1 MKEILTFI
9 YNQIP
14 GKVWDYEEVKKY
26 RKYKSRM
33 TTLHPKETS

>member
-1 MKEILTFI
+1 MKEILTYI

-14 GKVWDYEEVKKY
+14 GKVWDYEEEIIY

-33 TTLHPKETS
+33 TTLYPKETS